1 MFSAAAATR
10 LVTKKGTN
18 SLLSSSS
25 LFQTAS
31 KNPSKLAALAARSS
45 RAQSR
50 NFLSRPDPEV
60 IRSALQPL
68 KTHWKGIAGGL
79 VMTTGVVQMI
89 WGHEDNF
96 YDKRFILEVDPDD
109 LADFYGSE
117 NFMDLYCILPFMG
130 TLMMRGS
137 YFDDEGTV
145 HSQGLP
151 FGELLVSMVFSDS
164 DEDGDGSEPGKWF
177 NKRERFKNECFG
189 GSFTMWDM
197 VTNFGF
203 ETLSDGRVMVYHH
216 GEYFYGN
223 LPPLSLI
230 MSAVFRFHS
239 NIVIKTTEHHLRYY
253 AFRNDTEID
262 EKMEHESRDAMPI
275 FWLKNYNPLRVVAYL
290 LFNKPLD
297 MPEHLKRKRAEA
309 MAIYKAENPDED
321 EEEETEEE
329 EEEEDEATIAATLA
343 RKKTIADAALSK
355 KHTLPVQRP
364 EIMRRITLDIAMD
377 KAHAKATLGAE
388 EEPTTSTTNGGGEE
402 RDEED
407 DAVDAIVASKAK
419 ESSPIAVAQKR
430 ATLRRI
436 ATNTALKR
444 FQTSLN
450 RGAVTAAIGGGTGMS
465 LGVDSDG
472 EGDADIKPFVM
483 KRSDTKALE
492 ALQNADPTDSM
503 KAVALAARA
512 KLATRRATK
521 MQRRRTSVV
530 RAQSLD
536 RAINFEIKKDRIH
549 HAYGGYK

>member
-10 LVTKKGTN
+10 LATRKGTN
-18 SLLSSSS
+18 SLLATS
-25 LFQTAS
+25 LKSTTA
-31 KNPSKLAALAARSS
+31 PTSKLAALARSS
-45 RAQSR
+45 KVQSR
-50 NFLSRPDPEV
+50 NFLSRPDPEL
-60 IRSALQPL
+60 IRSALEPL
-68 KTHWKGIAGGL
+68 KTHWKSIAAGL
-79 VMTTGVVQMI
+79 AVTTGVLHTVY
-89 WGHEDNF
+89 GNEDNF
-96 YDKRFILEVDPDD
+96 YDKRFILECDPDD

-164 DEDGDGSEPGKWF
+164 DEDGDGTEAGKWF

-203 ETLSDGRVMVYHH
+203 ETLPDGRVMVYHH

-239 NIVIKTTEHHLRYY
+239 RIVIKTTEHHLRYY
-253 AFRNDTEID
+253 AFRNDTEVD

-275 FWLKNYNPLRVVAYL
+275 FWLKNYNPLKVVSYL
-290 LFNKPLD
+290 LFETPLD
-297 MPEHLKRKRAEA
+297 MPEHLKNKRAEA

-321 EEEETEEE
+321 EDEEEE
-329 EEEEDEATIAATLA
+329 EEEEDEEVIAATLA

-377 KAHAKATLGAE
+377 RAQSKAALNE
-388 EEPTTSTTNGGGEE
+388 EK
-402 RDEED
+402 DEED
-407 DAVDAIVASKAK
+407 EAMDAIAASKA
-419 ESSPIAVAQKR
+419 PANPTAVAKKR

-436 ATNTALKR
+436 ATNTAIKR

-450 RGAVTAAIGGGTGMS
+450 RSTEPTGTVTTPFADETEGAEEVSVPAPA
-465 LGVDSDG
+465 LNKSD
-472 EGDADIKPFVM
+472 A
-483 KRSDTKALE
+483 KALE
-492 ALQNADPTDSM
+492 ALKNADPNDTK

-521 MQRRRTSVV
+521 MKRRRTSLI
-530 RAQSLD
+530 RAESLD
-536 RAINFEIKKDRIH
+536 SAMRFEIKKDRMAN
-549 HAYGGYK
+549 AYHGYR